1 MGSAMLV
8 EVTLLNARGK
18 PLFKKDLGPKCR
30 GELEILENRLHTLGR
45 AVSCATLK
53 CTTDGLGTPMA
64 EELID
69 ARVLWLSGKA
79 MRITGNEV
87 IEGAQYGQ
95 TWDVRML

>member
-1 MGSAMLV
+1 MLV
-8 EVTLLNARGK
+8 EVTMLLARGK

-30 GELEILENRLHTLGR
+30 GEMNIFENRIHTLGR
-45 AVSCATLK
+45 VVTCATLK
-53 CTTDGLGTPMA
+53 CTTDGLGTAMA

-69 ARVLWLSGKA
+69 ARVLWFSDRT